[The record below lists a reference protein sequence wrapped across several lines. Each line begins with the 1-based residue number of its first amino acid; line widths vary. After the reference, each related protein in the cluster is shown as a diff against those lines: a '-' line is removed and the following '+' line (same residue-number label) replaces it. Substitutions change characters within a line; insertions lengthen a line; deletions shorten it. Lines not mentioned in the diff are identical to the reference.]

1 MNLREAMYI
10 EKLVF
15 FSYFIKKMSFFSSIL
30 AQTNQYSVFD
40 EDIKVMRA
48 DQTWT
53 MEHPVPVGGNY
64 TSSYVQESVPS

>member
-1 MNLREAMYI
+1 
-10 EKLVF
+10 
-15 FSYFIKKMSFFSSIL
+15 MSFFSSIL

-64 TSSYVQESVPS
+64 TSSYVQKSVPS